1 MTRTNYDE
9 RRDLERVI
17 LNDITAWGDDLGI
30 NDAILRCIEDAD
42 RLEEMEGKRVWV
54 RATTY
59 HEDID
64 SNNSG

>member
-1 MTRTNYDE
+1 MRTNYDE

-42 RLEEMEGKRVWV
+42 RLEEVESQVK
-54 RATTY
+54 
-59 HEDID
+59 EQKP
-64 SNNSG
+64 